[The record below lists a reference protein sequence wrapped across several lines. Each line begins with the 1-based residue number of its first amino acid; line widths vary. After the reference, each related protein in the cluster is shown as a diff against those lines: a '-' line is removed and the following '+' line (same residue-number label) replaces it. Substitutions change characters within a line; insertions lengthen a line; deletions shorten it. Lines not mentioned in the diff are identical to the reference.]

1 MISNFNREI
10 WFKIDGVKKNDLQ
23 TVNQVNLSL
32 ATIRKNLEAAI
43 KNGPTIIQTCLFKL
57 NNTLPS
63 LELLEAYIDFLKLY
77 RQEVKGIH
85 LYSLARLSEQPSQ
98 NKLTRLTESE
108 LEVIAIKMKVLN
120 IPIQIFS

>member
-1 MISNFNREI
+1 MEQLVLHIR
-10 WFKIDGVKKNDLQ
+10 

-32 ATIRKNLEAAI
+32 VTIKKNLEAAL
-43 KNGPTIIQTCLFKL
+43 NNSPTVIQTCLFKL
-57 NNTLPS
+57 NEKLPS
-63 LELLEAYIDFLKLY
+63 SESLGEYINFLKPY
-77 RQEVKGIH
+77 ENKIKGIH
-85 LYSLARLSEQPSQ
+85 LYSLARLSEQPSK